1 MPDAMAGESVGYH
14 SFVPRW
20 RRNMTHR
27 INHLALFHCGNTS
40 FLSGDF
46 RIKVLKRL
54 KVFHGEMNHEAVAA
68 RANSCPSAPDS
79 VRIQPLRRP
88 LQRSFVFNP
97 AAPASAASQWR
108 NERRSEERRVG
119 KECRSRWS

>member
-27 INHLALFHCGNTS
+27 INHLALFHSGNTS
-40 FLSGDF
+40 LLSGDF

-68 RANSCPSAPDS
+68 RANSCPSAPIRLEFNHFDDRFS
-79 VRIQPLRRP
+79 GRLFSTLPHQLPPRRNGGP
-88 LQRSFVFNP
+88 SGRLYP
-97 AAPASAASQWR
+97 
-108 NERRSEERRVG
+108 
-119 KECRSRWS
+119 